1 MSESTFLKR
10 FLGLATAV
18 LILSLFGYGGY
29 ILYPRFDLKSAAAS
43 GLLPLA
49 VMAGVASLFSPC
61 SFPLLLT
68 LLAGESSGNGRLL
81 RSVGAFSIGAALF
94 LLLTGLA
101 LALGAGGW
109 IARFT
114 FTSAAGRTLRLL
126 VGLALIGFGVWQ
138 LQGRS
143 LNVGWL
149 NQALQPLWYKQTK
162 LRHQKSTLS
171 YGLYGFGYILAGFG

>member
-1 MSESTFLKR
+1 MSESIFLKR

-18 LILSLFGYGGY
+18 LLLSLVGY
-29 ILYPRFDLKSAAAS
+29 IGYSTYPRFDLNPVTAS

-49 VMAGVASLFSPC
+49 MMAGVASLFSPC

-68 LLAGESSGNGRLL
+68 LLAGESSANGRLL
-81 RSVGAFSIGAALF
+81 RSAGAFAIGAALF

-101 LALGAGGW
+101 LALGAGSW
-109 IARFT
+109 VARIT
-114 FTSAAGRTLRLL
+114 FTSVAGRTLRLV
-126 VGLALIGFGVWQ
+126 VGLALISFGLWQ

-149 NQALQPLWYKQTK
+149 NQALQPLWHKQTD
-162 LRHQKSTLS
+162 LRRQKTTLS

>member
-1 MSESTFLKR
+1 M
-10 FLGLATAV
+10 
-18 LILSLFGYGGY
+18 
-29 ILYPRFDLKSAAAS
+29 
-43 GLLPLA
+43 
-49 VMAGVASLFSPC
+49 
-61 SFPLLLT
+61 LLT